1 MTEGIIWKIKKS
13 SKIDKTIIVVTVVP
27 HSSSIMSIGSP
38 MNVTQVKL
46 GSGDEWMYLGSDQ
59 EKEGQFVLI
68 ITSNHTTYSH
78 MSQNICKNYI
88 VQKFTAQKVK
98 LPSFH

>member
-1 MTEGIIWKIKKS
+1 
-13 SKIDKTIIVVTVVP
+13 
-27 HSSSIMSIGSP
+27 

-78 MSQNICKNYI
+78 MSQNKITLYKCTTHTKIYRTEGEATFVPLKHEDFSTNCRTKY
-88 VQKFTAQKVK
+88 
-98 LPSFH
+98 L

>member
-1 MTEGIIWKIKKS
+1 
-13 SKIDKTIIVVTVVP
+13 
-27 HSSSIMSIGSP
+27 MSIGSP

-78 MSQNICKNYI
+78 MSQNICKNKKLHCTNVQYT
-88 VQKFTAQKVK
+88 QKFTAQKVK

>member
-1 MTEGIIWKIKKS
+1 
-13 SKIDKTIIVVTVVP
+13 
-27 HSSSIMSIGSP
+27 

-88 VQKFTAQKVK
+88 VQM
-98 LPSFH
+98 